1 MLDTERPT
9 SLACLLALLVALP
22 GLVAC
27 ATIGPELSPEGAP
40 SRTAGRSRCTT
51 RDWGPTRPWSS
62 THRGRFGGP
71 PGAVKGHLEGETVKP
86 STWGVT
92 RKATTS
98 SGDGGYT
105 VSLARNGATV
115 EALPATTVEESQE
128 LVRTTWDFDRA
139 RWRSGRPFR
148 LVLAAGFGPPDQ
160 VVLEIA
166 SAPSRTSAGPELQAI
181 SAGLGEG
188 RLHAHGPGPA
198 LLAPGAGATS
208 RQRLRGGDNT

>member
-1 MLDTERPT
+1 MLDTERPS
-9 SLACLLALLVALP
+9 SLAGLLALLVALP

-27 ATIGPELSPEGAP
+27 ATIGPELSP
-40 SRTAGRSRCTT
+40 GRRAFQ
-51 RDWGPTRPWSS
+51 DGWSVS
-62 THRGRFGGP
+62 LHDKGSGTYQAVVQHPPGRFGGP

-105 VSLARNGATV
+105 VSLARNSATV

-128 LVRTTWDFDRA
+128 VVRTTWDFDRA

-160 VVLEIA
+160 VVLEIRLGPEPG
-166 SAPSRTSAGPELQAI
+166 SSAGLELQVI
-181 SAGLGEG
+181 SAG
-188 RLHAHGPGPA
+188 
-198 LLAPGAGATS
+198 S
-208 RQRLRGGDNT
+208 